1 MATIAF
7 ISQKGGV
14 GKSTLSR
21 ALAREIAANGLTVK
35 IADLDSQQTTTADWH
50 RLRMSQGISPS
61 VAVQA
66 YSTAAEA
73 LRESTNFDYFIV
85 DAPARASKGTLELAK
100 RADLVVQPTGAS
112 LDDLRPAVRVFHEL
126 SKAGIPVERLAF
138 ALSRIGTAAEE
149 QDARSYLAA
158 SGYSVL
164 SGALM
169 EKPSYR
175 AAQNQGKAITETKY
189 PSLNALADKMI
200 ADIAARLS
208 QPTEEIP
215 HGQIRE
221 TQNFPTP

>member
-1 MATIAF
+1 MAIVAF

-73 LRESTNFDYFIV
+73 LKEAAHFDYFIV
-85 DAPARASKGTLELAK
+85 DAPARASKGTLELA
-100 RADLVVQPTGAS
+100 RRSDLVVQPTGAS

-126 SKAGIPVERLAF
+126 RAAGIPLQRLAF
-138 ALSRIGTAAEE
+138 ALSRIGTSAEE

-169 EKPSYR
+169 EKAGYR
-175 AAQNQGKAITETKY
+175 AAQNQGKAITETKF
-189 PSLNALADKMI
+189 PSLNALADALI
-200 ADIAARLS
+200 ADIATRLS
-208 QPTEEIP
+208 NQTEENP